1 MDNNLAAQ
9 LSVQEKAKTL
19 QTFSELVNRALLA
32 TKMGQQTYGGARDVN
47 TALGYPVNLSFDD
60 YSARYLRHDMAKA
73 IIDRPVK
80 GTWKGKVELIE
91 SDKEAYT
98 PLEKAWREFYRDKK
112 LKLTFSS
119 LDKLTGIGR
128 YSVLFFGMSDVTDTN
143 SYRRKVRKGAKLLYL
158 KPLSEKTAKIHK
170 LEDDPTS
177 ERYGLPKFYEIT
189 VKNISDA
196 NVTSTGSLI
205 VHYSRVLHIVEDT
218 LEDPNHGTPRL
229 EAAFNRLL
237 DLEKIVGGDAEMFW
251 RGARPGYTGEV
262 KENYTFT
269 PDDEKKIKD
278 QFEEFQNYLTRFLV
292 TEGINYKELAQQI
305 ADPASHADTCVKMLS
320 AVTGM
325 PFRILIG
332 SEKGELSS
340 SQDKQEWVTYIT
352 TRREEVVEFTILRP
366 FIDKCIELGILP
378 PMSSKE
384 GYTIVWDSLFS
395 LTEKEKAEIGKA
407 RSVILKEYSLS
418 ETAQA
423 IIPMEYFLKHMMFFD
438 DKTADLIMSKQPKVI
453 PKPQDTSRLR
463 STEILKKE
471 KEKKIKDN

>member
-1 MDNNLAAQ
+1 MSNNTAAQ
-9 LSVQEKAKTL
+9 LTVQEKAQTL
-19 QTFSELVNRALLA
+19 QVFSEMVNRALLA

-47 TALGYPVNLSFDD
+47 TALGYPTTLQFDD
-60 YSARYLRHDMAKA
+60 YHSRYLRHDMAKA

-91 SDKEAYT
+91 TDADEYT
-98 PLEKAWREFYRDKK
+98 PLEKAWKSFYRDRK

-128 YSVLFFGMSDVTDTN
+128 YSVLFFGMSDVVDMN
-143 SYRRKVRKGAKLLYL
+143 SYKRKVRKGAKLMYL
-158 KPLSEKTAKIHK
+158 KPLSEKTAKIHS
-170 LEDDPTS
+170 LDTDPTS

-189 VKNISDA
+189 LKDVS
-196 NVTSTGSLI
+196 NVNSTSTGTLL

-218 LEDPNHGTPRL
+218 LEDPNYGTPRL

-251 RGARPGYTGEV
+251 RGARPGYTGDV

-269 PDDEKKIKD
+269 PEDEKKIKD
-278 QFEEFQNYLTRFLV
+278 QFEEFQNYLSRFLV

-305 ADPASHADTCVKMLS
+305 ADPASHADTVVKMLS
-320 AVTGM
+320 AVTGI

-340 SQDKQEWVTYIT
+340 SQDKQEWVTYVT

-366 FIDKCIELGILP
+366 FIDKCIELEILP
-378 PMSSKE
+378 KGTSKD

-407 RSVILKEYSLS
+407 RAVILKEYSLS

-438 DKTADLIMSKQPKVI
+438 EKTADLIKSKQPKVI

-463 STEILKKE
+463 PTEIIKKE